1 MGNLVEPRAMGQALG
16 LSTFVAFLS
25 LVVWG
30 WIFGAVGMLLSVV
43 LTMTLKIA
51 LDSHPETRWIAHL
64 LGPGEGAPI
73 EQADRPPSERDEVER
88 DEEPGP

>member
-1 MGNLVEPRAMGQALG
+1 
-16 LSTFVAFLS
+16 VAFLS

-51 LDSHPETRWIAHL
+51 LDSHPQTRWIAHL
-64 LGPGEGAPI
+64 LGPAVGSPLD
-73 EQADRPPSERDEVER
+73 QADQPISERD
-88 DEEPGP
+88 DE